1 MSNLISIKHLK
12 KDGTADS
19 RMFLPVID
27 ALVEGELVI
36 LPVDGIHGI
45 ARIPDKNTLKGILD
59 ISPEYVVSD
68 FLPLS
73 RLTSISKKEYDFL
86 KRIWPDEITVILS
99 SAEELSSSV
108 HARIP
113 YSPVS
118 HEIIQQSGGIVE
130 FFPLLNAKGKILTRL
145 CEIER
150 HMHGN
155 IKTGLVIEEWCKRHP
170 LPTLIDIRM
179 NRLHLVRQGRVSIED
194 ISSLYFL
201 GSQDEC

>member
-27 ALVEGELVI
+27 ALVEGEKVI
-36 LPVDGIHGI
+36 IPVDGIHGV
-45 ARIPDKNTLKGILD
+45 ARIPNKKTIKSIHDIL
-59 ISPEYVVSD
+59 PEYVVSD
-68 FLPLS
+68 FQPLS
-73 RLTSISKKEYDFL
+73 RLISISKKEYDFL
-86 KRIWPDEITVILS
+86 KRIWPDEITVIMAS
-99 SAEELSSSV
+99 SEELSSSV

-118 HEIIQQSGGIVE
+118 HEIVQQSGGIVE
-130 FFPLLNAKGKILTRL
+130 FFPLINAKGKILTTL

-150 HMHGN
+150 QMHDK
-155 IKTGLVIEEWCKRHP
+155 IKTGLIVEEWCKKHP

-201 GSQDEC
+201 GSQEDG